1 MDLAEDRKGVIS
13 LKCAAHI
20 TNGMALIRYNGAS
33 IIIRLLF
40 ISKDERNYGSLYR
53 ITVTKTTTEKF
64 YRESRVIHSNPNSK
78 FM

>member
-20 TNGMALIRYNGAS
+20 TNDMTLIHGAS